1 MNQAAA
7 PVPSN
12 WFGQPRGLTILFLT
26 NMWETFSYYGMRA
39 LLVYYMTKELLIS
52 QQHSSLIY
60 GTYTSFAYFTP
71 IVGGAIADRYLG
83 KKWAVIIGAT
93 TMAAGHF
100 MMAFEPLF
108 YVALATIAL
117 GNGLFL
123 PSLPSQINDLYGPDD
138 PRRGWAYN
146 VYYVG
151 VNVGGFLAPLICG
164 TLGETY
170 GWHYGFG
177 AAGVGMLTGL
187 VIYLAGQRYLPPE
200 HTTATIV
207 PRAALERRGGS
218 GRDTF
223 MLLLAVG
230 LAVTV
235 FRGAYEQV
243 GNTVA
248 LWIEGVNRHVGSG
261 EIPMTWFQ
269 SLNPLLVIVLT
280 PILLARWRH
289 RANAAREHS
298 PLQKMAIGALIGG
311 GAYAL
316 LALAS
321 AVSPNGASWWWVVG
335 YFFVLTLGEL
345 YILPTGL
352 GLFARLAPPKLG
364 ATTVAAWY
372 LAIFTGSMTAG
383 LIGSW
388 YSSLAH
394 PFFFLVLAG
403 VAGIAAAMLLM
414 LDRRARAVEE
424 ARIAERSALAAVP
437 EGLAA
442 NV

>member
-1 MNQAAA
+1 MSEPAA
-7 PVPSN
+7 PSN

-26 NMWETFSYYGMRA
+26 NMWEQFSYYGMRA
-39 LLVYYMTKELLIS
+39 LLVYYMTRELLIS

-71 IVGGAIADRYLG
+71 IVGGAVADRYLG
-83 KKWAVIIGAT
+83 KKRAVIIGAVI
-93 TMAAGHF
+93 MATGHF
-100 MMAFEPLF
+100 MMTFEPLF
-108 YVALATIAL
+108 YFALATIAL

-151 VNVGGFLAPLICG
+151 VNVGGFLAPLVCG
-164 TLGETY
+164 TLGETF
-170 GWHYGFG
+170 GWHWGFG

-187 VIYLAGQRYLPPE
+187 AIYLAGERYLP
-200 HTTATIV
+200 
-207 PRAALERRGGS
+207 AAKTPANIAPADLVEKSGGS
-218 GRDTF
+218 RRDTF

-248 LWIEGVNRHVGSG
+248 LWIEGVNRHAGSG
-261 EIPMTWFQ
+261 VIPMTWFQ

-280 PILLARWRH
+280 PILLARWKR
-289 RANAAREHS
+289 RSEQGREHS
-298 PLQKMAIGALIGG
+298 PLQKMALGALVGA

-316 LALAS
+316 LAVAS
-321 AVSPNGASWWWVVG
+321 ALSPIGASWWWVVG

-383 LIGSW
+383 YIGSW
-388 YSSLAH
+388 YSSLRP
-394 PFFFLVLAG
+394 PFFFLVLAA
-403 VAGIAAAMLLM
+403 VASLASGMLLM
-414 LDRRARAVEE
+414 LDRRARAVEQ

>member
-1 MNQAAA
+1 MNQPAT
-7 PVPSN
+7 PSN

-39 LLVYYMTKELLIS
+39 LLVYYMTKQLLIS

-83 KKWAVIIGAT
+83 KKRAVIIGAT

-108 YVALATIAL
+108 YFALATIAL

-164 TLGETY
+164 TLGETF

-177 AAGVGMLTGL
+177 AAGVGMLAGL
-187 VIYLAGQRYLPPE
+187 AIYLAGQRYLPSSRTP
-200 HTTATIV
+200 ATIL
-207 PRAALERRGGS
+207 PAEALEQPSGS
-218 GRDTF
+218 RRDTF

-248 LWIEGVNRHVGSG
+248 LWIEGVNRHVGAR

-280 PILLARWRH
+280 PFLLARWRH
-289 RANAAREHS
+289 RANAGREHS
-298 PLQKMAIGALIGG
+298 PLQKMARGALIVG
-311 GAYAL
+311 GAYSL
-316 LALAS
+316 LAIGSALA
-321 AVSPNGASWWWVVG
+321 PTGASW
-335 YFFVLTLGEL
+335 L
-345 YILPTGL
+345 
-352 GLFARLAPPKLG
+352 
-364 ATTVAAWY
+364 
-372 LAIFTGSMTAG
+372 
-383 LIGSW
+383 
-388 YSSLAH
+388 
-394 PFFFLVLAG
+394 
-403 VAGIAAAMLLM
+403 
-414 LDRRARAVEE
+414 
-424 ARIAERSALAAVP
+424 
-437 EGLAA
+437 
-442 NV
+442 